1 MSPSA
6 SATAAT
12 PPTPES
18 EARAALGRLR
28 DGIATCVRD
37 VIGVL
42 PGTSPAVP
50 DVMSRMRKGAYKS
63 HVRDFRSPVFSCAK
77 YKETEAQR
85 FQIQWQITLQPSEGR
100 GVAWLD
106 DDGDGKADRALS
118 FRAALVRKNEVDLGE
133 IGFLT
138 PVPPVMKPRP

>member
-1 MSPSA
+1 VPSSTSGA
-6 SATAAT
+6 EA
-12 PPTPES
+12 
-18 EARAALGRLR
+18 EARAALTRLR
-28 DGIATCVRD
+28 DGLGVCVRD

-50 DVMSRMRKGAYKS
+50 EKLAAMKGGAYKS
-63 HVRDFRSPVFSCAK
+63 VPRDFRSPVFSCLK
-77 YKETEAQR
+77 YRETKPQR
-85 FQIQWQITLQPSEGR
+85 FQIQWQVTMQPSEGR

-118 FRAALVRKNEVDLGE
+118 FRAALVRKKEVDLGE

-138 PVPPVMKPRP
+138 PVPPVMKPKP